1 MAQDDTCSTPQG
13 GINSGSSS
21 YPSDC
26 ELTQALLE
34 KARKRQEPS
43 TEKGYVWRSCLPK
56 AKGLKLF
63 LLDVD
68 GVLTDGTI
76 TYTHE
81 GNEIKS
87 FHTRDGLGI
96 RLLMESGVEVGLITA
111 RESEAVNRR
120 VQDLGIKYVFQKA
133 KNKLEIFENL
143 LKELG
148 LKPSEVGYMGDDW
161 LDLPLLVRVGFAVT
175 VEDAVPEVLQ
185 VAHYVTKRKG
195 GRGAVREAC
204 DLILD
209 AKETRNGLLEKYLQ
223 V

>member
-1 MAQDDTCSTPQG
+1 MTQDDTCSSG
-13 GINSGSSS
+13 NSG

-34 KARKRQEPS
+34 KARKRQES
-43 TEKGYVWRSCLPK
+43 TEKGYVWKSCLPR

-68 GVLTDGTI
+68 GILTDGTI

-96 RLLMESGVEVGLITA
+96 RLLMESGLEIGLITA

-133 KNKLEIFENL
+133 KNKLEIFEHL
-143 LKELG
+143 LKELN
-148 LKPSEVGYMGDDW
+148 LTPSEVGYMGDDW

-175 VEDAVPEVLQ
+175 VDDAVAGRPLCDKKTRRQ
-185 VAHYVTKRKG
+185 G
-195 GRGAVREAC
+195 GSP
-204 DLILD
+204 
-209 AKETRNGLLEKYLQ
+209 
-223 V
+223 

>member
-1 MAQDDTCSTPQG
+1 MAQDDICSG
-13 GINSGSSS
+13 ESSK

-34 KARKRQEPS
+34 KARKRQES
-43 TEKGYVWRSCLPK
+43 TEKGYVWRSCLPR

-68 GVLTDGTI
+68 GILTDGTI

-96 RLLMESGVEVGLITA
+96 RLLMESGLEVGLITA

-133 KNKLEIFENL
+133 KNKLVIFENL
-143 LKELG
+143 LKELD

-161 LDLPLLVRVGFAVT
+161 LDLPLLVRVGFAAT

-195 GRGAVREAC
+195 GRGAVREVC
-204 DLILD
+204 DLILE
-209 AKETRNGLLEKYLQ
+209 AKETKSALLEKYLQ
-223 V
+223 A

>member
-1 MAQDDTCSTPQG
+1 MAQDKTISSG
-13 GINSGSSS
+13 NSR

-34 KARKRQEPS
+34 KARKRQSSAER
-43 TEKGYVWRSCLPK
+43 GYVWKSCLPK
-56 AKGLKLF
+56 AEGLKLL

-87 FHTRDGLGI
+87 FHTRDGLGL

-120 VQDLGIKYVFQKA
+120 GQDLGLKYVFQKA
-133 KNKLEIFENL
+133 QNKLVILEKL
-143 LKELG
+143 LEDLG
-148 LKPSEVGYMGDDW
+148 LQPAEVGYMGDDW
-161 LDLPLLVRVGFAVT
+161 LDLPLLVRVGFTAT
-175 VEDAVPEVLQ
+175 VADAVPEVLQ
-185 VAHYVTKRKG
+185 IAHYVTRRKG
-195 GRGAVREAC
+195 GRGAVREVC
-204 DLILD
+204 DLIME
-209 AKETRNGLLEKYLQ
+209 AKQTGPALLEKYMRI
-223 V
+223 

>member
-1 MAQDDTCSTPQG
+1 MAQDDSCAR
-13 GINSGSSS
+13 GSSG

-34 KARKRQEPS
+34 KARKRQES
-43 TEKGYVWRSCLPK
+43 ADRGYVWKSCLPK

-111 RESEAVNRR
+111 RESEAVIRR
-120 VQDLGIKYVFQKA
+120 VQDLGLKLVFQKA
-133 KNKLEIFENL
+133 KNKLEVFEEL
-143 LKELG
+143 LKKLD

-161 LDLPLLVRVGFAVT
+161 LDLPLLIRVGFAAT
-175 VEDAVPEVLQ
+175 VQDAVPEVLQ
-185 VAHYVTKRKG
+185 LAHYVTKRKG
-195 GRGAVREAC
+195 GRGAVREVC
-204 DLILD
+204 SLILE
-209 AKETRNGLLEKYLQ
+209 AKGTHKKLLEKYLKI
-223 V
+223 

>member
-1 MAQDDTCSTPQG
+1 MAQDDTCSG
-13 GINSGSSS
+13 GSPK

-34 KARKRQEPS
+34 KARKRQES
-43 TEKGYVWRSCLPK
+43 TEKGYVWRSCLPR

-68 GVLTDGTI
+68 GILTDGTI

-96 RLLMESGVEVGLITA
+96 RLLMESGLEVGLITA

-133 KNKLEIFENL
+133 KNKLVIFENL
-143 LKELG
+143 LKKLD

-161 LDLPLLVRVGFAVT
+161 LDLPLLVRVGFAAT

-195 GRGAVREAC
+195 GRGAVREVC
-204 DLILD
+204 DLILE
-209 AKETRNGLLEKYLQ
+209 AQETKSALLEKYLQ
-223 V
+223 A

>member
-1 MAQDDTCSTPQG
+1 MTQDDTCSSG
-13 GINSGSSS
+13 NSG

-34 KARKRQEPS
+34 KARKRQES
-43 TEKGYVWRSCLPK
+43 TEKGYVWKSCLPR

-68 GVLTDGTI
+68 GILTDGTI

-96 RLLMESGVEVGLITA
+96 RLLMESGLEIGLITA

-143 LKELG
+143 LKELN
-148 LKPSEVGYMGDDW
+148 LTPSEVGYMGDDW
-161 LDLPLLVRVGFAVT
+161 LDLPLLVRVGFAAT
-175 VEDAVPEVLQ
+175 VDDAVPEVLQ
-185 VAHYVTKRKG
+185 VAHYVTKRQG
-195 GRGAVREAC
+195 GRGAVREVC
-204 DLILD
+204 DLILEAQD
-209 AKETRNGLLEKYLQ
+209 TQKALLEKYLQ

>member
-1 MAQDDTCSTPQG
+1 MTQDDTCSSG
-13 GINSGSSS
+13 NSG

-34 KARKRQEPS
+34 KARKRQES
-43 TEKGYVWRSCLPK
+43 TEKGYVWKSCLPR

-68 GVLTDGTI
+68 GILTDGTI

-96 RLLMESGVEVGLITA
+96 RLLMESGLEVGLITA

-143 LKELG
+143 LKELN
-148 LKPSEVGYMGDDW
+148 LTPSEVGYMGDDW
-161 LDLPLLVRVGFAVT
+161 LDLPLLVRVGFAAT
-175 VEDAVPEVLQ
+175 VDDAVPEVLQ
-185 VAHYVTKRKG
+185 VAHYVTKRQG
-195 GRGAVREAC
+195 GRGAVREVC
-204 DLILD
+204 DLILEAQD
-209 AKETRNGLLEKYLQ
+209 TQKALLEKYLQ

>member
-13 GINSGSSS
+13 GINSGSSN

-34 KARKRQEPS
+34 KARKRQES
-43 TEKGYVWRSCLPK
+43 GEKGYVWKACLPK
-56 AKGLKLF
+56 AKDLKLF

-96 RLLMESGVEVGLITA
+96 RLLMESGLEVGLITA

-120 VQDLGIKYVFQKA
+120 AQDLSIKYVFQKA

-143 LKELG
+143 LRDLD
-148 LKPSEVGYMGDDW
+148 LQPSEVGYMGDDW
-161 LDLPLLVRVGFAVT
+161 LDLPLLVRVGFAAT
-175 VEDAVPEVLQ
+175 VEDAVEEVLQ
-185 VAHYVTKRKG
+185 VAHYVTRSKG
-195 GRGAVREAC
+195 GKGAVREVC
-204 DLILD
+204 DLILE
-209 AKETRNGLLEKYLQ
+209 AKDVKSDLLEKYLKA
-223 V
+223 

>member
-1 MAQDDTCSTPQG
+1 MAHDDACTNG
-13 GINSGSSS
+13 EKS

-34 KARKRQEPS
+34 KARKRQGS
-43 TEKGYVWRSCLPK
+43 TERGYVWKSCLPK
-56 AKGLKLF
+56 AKALKLF

-120 VQDLGIKYVFQKA
+120 VQDLGLKYVFQKA
-133 KNKLEIFENL
+133 KNKLKVFEQLLEELNL
-143 LKELG
+143 Q
-148 LKPSEVGYMGDDW
+148 PSEVGYMGDDW
-161 LDLPLLVRVGFAVT
+161 LDLPLLVRVGFGAT
-175 VEDAVPEVLQ
+175 VEDAVPEVLR

-195 GRGAVREAC
+195 GRGAVREVC
-204 DLILD
+204 DLILE
-209 AKETRNGLLEKYLQ
+209 AKETGAVLLEKYMRL
-223 V
+223 

>member
-1 MAQDDTCSTPQG
+1 MAQDDTCNAG
-13 GINSGSSS
+13 NSG

-34 KARKRQEPS
+34 KARKRQES

-96 RLLMESGVEVGLITA
+96 RLLMESGLEVGLITA

-133 KNKLEIFENL
+133 KNKLEIFDNL

-161 LDLPLLVRVGFAVT
+161 LDLPLLVRVGFAAT

-185 VAHYVTKRKG
+185 VAHYVTKRQG
-195 GRGAVREAC
+195 GRGAVREVC
-204 DLILD
+204 DLILEAQD
-209 AKETRNGLLEKYLQ
+209 TQKALLEKYLQ

>member
-1 MAQDDTCSTPQG
+1 MAQDDSCAG
-13 GINSGSSS
+13 GNSG

-34 KARKRQEPS
+34 KARKRQES
-43 TEKGYVWRSCLPK
+43 ADRGYVWKSCLPK

-120 VQDLGIKYVFQKA
+120 VQDLGLKLVFQKA
-133 KNKLEIFENL
+133 KNKLEVFEEL
-143 LKELG
+143 LKKLD
-148 LKPSEVGYMGDDW
+148 LKPSEVGYMGDDL
-161 LDLPLLVRVGFAVT
+161 LDLPLLIRVGFAAT
-175 VEDAVPEVLQ
+175 VQDAVPEVLQ
-185 VAHYVTKRKG
+185 LAHYVTKRKG
-195 GRGAVREAC
+195 GRGAVREVC
-204 DLILD
+204 DLILE
-209 AKETRNGLLEKYLQ
+209 AKGTHKELLEKYLKI
-223 V
+223 

>member
-1 MAQDDTCSTPQG
+1 MAQDDTCSNG
-13 GINSGSSS
+13 KSA

-34 KARKRQEPS
+34 RARNRQEP
-43 TEKGYVWRSCLPK
+43 TERGYVWKSCLNK

-111 RESEAVNRR
+111 RGSEAVNRR
-120 VQDLGIKYVFQKA
+120 VQDLGIKYVFQKV
-133 KNKLEIFENL
+133 KNKREILDTL
-143 LKELG
+143 LKELK
-148 LKPSEVGYMGDDW
+148 LQPSEVGYMGDDW
-161 LDLPLLVRVGFAVT
+161 LDLPILIRVGFAAT

-195 GRGAVREAC
+195 GRGAVREVC
-204 DLILD
+204 DLILE
-209 AKETRNGLLEKYLQ
+209 ARGAGKVLLEKYMQ
-223 V
+223 A

>member
-13 GINSGSSS
+13 GINSGSSG

-26 ELTQALLE
+26 ELTQALLD
-34 KARKRQEPS
+34 KARKRQES
-43 TEKGYVWRSCLPK
+43 AGKGYVWRSCLPRAK
-56 AKGLKLF
+56 ALKLF

-148 LKPSEVGYMGDDW
+148 LQPSQVGYMGDDW
-161 LDLPLLVRVGFAVT
+161 LDLPLLIRVGFAVT
-175 VEDAVPEVLQ
+175 VADAVEEVLQ
-185 VAHYVTKRKG
+185 VAHYVTGRKG

-204 DLILD
+204 DLILE
-209 AKETRNGLLEKYLQ
+209 AKGTGRTLLEKYLK

>member
-1 MAQDDTCSTPQG
+1 MAQDKTYNTPQG
-13 GINSGSSS
+13 GMNSGNSG

-34 KARKRQEPS
+34 KARKRQES
-43 TEKGYVWRSCLPK
+43 TEKGYVWKSCLPR

-81 GNEIKS
+81 GNEIKA

-120 VQDLGIKYVFQKA
+120 VQDLGIQYVFQKA
-133 KNKLEIFENL
+133 KDKLEIFENL
-143 LKELG
+143 LKKLD

-161 LDLPLLVRVGFAVT
+161 LDLPLLVRVGFAAT

-185 VAHYVTKRKG
+185 VAHYVAKRKG
-195 GRGAVREAC
+195 GRGAVREVC
-204 DLILD
+204 DLILE
-209 AKETRNGLLEKYLQ
+209 ANETKTALLEKYLK

>member
-1 MAQDDTCSTPQG
+1 M
-13 GINSGSSS
+13 NSGNSG

-34 KARKRQEPS
+34 KARKRQES
-43 TEKGYVWRSCLPK
+43 TEKGYVWKSCLPR

-120 VQDLGIKYVFQKA
+120 VQDLGIQYVFQKA
-133 KNKLEIFENL
+133 KDKLGIFENL
-143 LKELG
+143 LKKLD
-148 LKPSEVGYMGDDW
+148 LKPYEVGYMGDDW
-161 LDLPLLVRVGFAVT
+161 LDLPLLVRVGFAAT

-185 VAHYVTKRKG
+185 VAHYVAKRKG
-195 GRGAVREAC
+195 GRGAVREVC
-204 DLILD
+204 DLILE
-209 AKETRNGLLEKYLQ
+209 ANETKTALLEKYLK

>member
-1 MAQDDTCSTPQG
+1 MAQDKTCSTSQG
-13 GINSGSSS
+13 GMNSGNPN

-34 KARKRQEPS
+34 KARKRQES
-43 TEKGYVWRSCLPK
+43 TEKGYVWKSCLPR

-120 VQDLGIKYVFQKA
+120 VQDLGIQYVFQKA
-133 KNKLEIFENL
+133 KDKLEIFENL
-143 LKELG
+143 LKKLD

-161 LDLPLLVRVGFAVT
+161 LDLPLLVRVGFAAT

-185 VAHYVTKRKG
+185 VAHYVAKRKG
-195 GRGAVREAC
+195 GRGAVREVC
-204 DLILD
+204 DLILE
-209 AKETRNGLLEKYLQ
+209 ANETKTALLEKYLK

>member
-1 MAQDDTCSTPQG
+1 MAQDDPCAEGNTG
-13 GINSGSSS
+13 

-34 KARKRQEPS
+34 KARKKQES
-43 TEKGYVWRSCLPK
+43 SHRGYVWKSCLPR

-81 GNEIKS
+81 GKEIKS

-120 VQDLGIKYVFQKA
+120 VQDLGLRYVYQKA
-133 KNKLEIFENL
+133 KNKLEVFQQL
-143 LKELG
+143 LEKLN

-161 LDLPLLVRVGFAVT
+161 LDLPLLIRVGFAAT
-175 VEDAVPEVLQ
+175 VADAVPEVLKI
-185 VAHYVTKRKG
+185 AHYVTKRKG
-195 GRGAVREAC
+195 GRGAVREVC
-204 DLILD
+204 ELILE
-209 AKETRNGLLEKYLQ
+209 AKGTDKQLLEKYLKT
-223 V
+223 

>member
-1 MAQDDTCSTPQG
+1 MAQDDTCS
-13 GINSGSSS
+13 SGFSG

-34 KARKRQEPS
+34 KARKRQES

-96 RLLMESGVEVGLITA
+96 RLLMESGLEVGLITA

-143 LKELG
+143 LKELN
-148 LKPSEVGYMGDDW
+148 LTPSEVGYMGDDW
-161 LDLPLLVRVGFAVT
+161 LDLPLLVRVGFAAT
-175 VEDAVPEVLQ
+175 VDDAVPEVLQ

-195 GRGAVREAC
+195 GRGAVREVC
-204 DLILD
+204 DLILE
-209 AKETRNGLLEKYLQ
+209 ANETQSGLLEKYLQ

>member
-34 KARKRQEPS
+34 KARKRQES
-43 TEKGYVWRSCLPK
+43 TEKGYVWRSCLPR

-96 RLLMESGVEVGLITA
+96 RLLMESGVEIGLITA
-111 RESEAVNRR
+111 RESEAVKRR
-120 VQDLGIKYVFQKA
+120 AQDLGLRYVFQKV

-143 LKELG
+143 LKELK
-148 LKPSEVGYMGDDW
+148 LNPSEVGYMGDDW
-161 LDLPLLVRVGFAVT
+161 LDLPLLVRVGFAAT

-195 GRGAVREAC
+195 GRGAVREVC
-204 DLILD
+204 DLILE
-209 AKETRNGLLEKYLQ
+209 AREARSALLAKYLQ

>member
-1 MAQDDTCSTPQG
+1 MAQDSTCSSG
-13 GINSGSSS
+13 NSD

-26 ELTQALLE
+26 ELTQGLLE
-34 KARKRQEPS
+34 KARKRQES
-43 TEKGYVWRSCLPK
+43 GDRGYVWKSCLPK
-56 AKGLKLF
+56 AQGLKLF

-120 VQDLGIKYVFQKA
+120 VQDLGLKHVFQKT
-133 KNKLEIFENL
+133 KNKLAVFERL
-143 LKELG
+143 LEELA
-148 LKPSEVGYMGDDW
+148 LEPSEVGYMGDDW
-161 LDLPLLVRVGFAVT
+161 LDLPLLVRVGFAAT
-175 VEDAVPEVLQ
+175 VADAVPEVLQ
-185 VAHYVTKRKG
+185 VAHYVTKKTG
-195 GRGAVREAC
+195 GRGAVREVC
-204 DLILD
+204 DLILE
-209 AKETRNGLLEKYLQ
+209 AKGTGKSLLEKYLK

>member
-1 MAQDDTCSTPQG
+1 MAQDDMCSSG
-13 GINSGSSS
+13 NSA

-26 ELTQALLE
+26 EVTQGLLE
-34 KARKRQEPS
+34 KARKRQES
-43 TEKGYVWRSCLPK
+43 TERGYVWKSCLPR
-56 AKGLKLF
+56 AKKLKLF

-120 VQDLGIKYVFQKA
+120 VQDLGLKYVFQKA
-133 KNKLEIFENL
+133 KNKLEVFDNL
-143 LKELG
+143 LQELT
-148 LKPSEVGYMGDDW
+148 LQPSEVGYMGDDW
-161 LDLPLLVRVGFAVT
+161 LDLPLLVRVGFAAT
-175 VEDAVPEVLQ
+175 VADAVPEVLDI
-185 VAHYVTKRKG
+185 AHYVTRRKG
-195 GRGAVREAC
+195 GRGAVREVC
-204 DLILD
+204 DLILE
-209 AKETRNGLLEKYLQ
+209 AKGTGRSLLEKY
-223 V
+223 VNI

>member
-1 MAQDDTCSTPQG
+1 MTQDGTCSG
-13 GINSGSSS
+13 GGSS

-34 KARKRQEPS
+34 KARKRQES
-43 TEKGYVWRSCLPK
+43 TTKGYVWKSCLPK

-133 KNKLEIFENL
+133 KNKLKIFENL
-143 LKELG
+143 LKELD

-161 LDLPLLVRVGFAVT
+161 LDLPLLVRVGFAAT

-195 GRGAVREAC
+195 GRGAVREVC
-204 DLILD
+204 DLILE
-209 AKETRNGLLEKYLQ
+209 ANETQSGLLEKYLQ

>member
-1 MAQDDTCSTPQG
+1 MAQDDTCSSG
-13 GINSGSSS
+13 NSG

-34 KARKRQEPS
+34 KARKRQES
-43 TEKGYVWRSCLPK
+43 TEKGYVWKSCLPR

-68 GVLTDGTI
+68 GILTDGTI

-96 RLLMESGVEVGLITA
+96 RLLMESGLEIGLITA

-143 LKELG
+143 LKELN
-148 LKPSEVGYMGDDW
+148 LTPSEVGYMGDDW

-175 VEDAVPEVLQ
+175 VDDAVPEVLQ
-185 VAHYVTKRKG
+185 VAHYVTKRQG
-195 GRGAVREAC
+195 GRGAVREVC
-204 DLILD
+204 DLILEAQD
-209 AKETRNGLLEKYLQ
+209 TKRTLLEKYLQ

>member
-1 MAQDDTCSTPQG
+1 MAQDDSCSTPQG

-34 KARKRQEPS
+34 KARKRQES
-43 TEKGYVWRSCLPK
+43 TGKGYVWKACLPK
-56 AKGLKLF
+56 AKGLKLL

-76 TYTHE
+76 MYTHE

-96 RLLMESGVEVGLITA
+96 RMLMESGVEVGFITA
-111 RESEAVNRR
+111 RQSEAVNRR
-120 VQDLGIKYVFQKA
+120 AQDLGIKYVFQKA

-143 LKELG
+143 LKELD

-161 LDLPLLVRVGFAVT
+161 LDLPVLVRVGFAAT
-175 VEDAVPEVLQ
+175 VADGVPEVLQ

-195 GRGAVREAC
+195 GMGAVREVC
-204 DLILD
+204 ELILD
-209 AKETRNGLLEKYLQ
+209 AKETKNALLEKYLQ
-223 V
+223 A